1 MRIAALLLVLAAAR
15 AVPAQ
20 NATDTRLLS
29 QPAVSAAHMAF
40 AYAGDL
46 WSARLDGSDVRR
58 LTIADGDESGPSFSP
73 DGRHVLFTSGRD
85 AWTGSHQQL
94 FLVPVGGGV
103 EEQLAIP
110 TAHARA
116 GDLAPLTT
124 IMDAVQ
130 RVGGDVKRLVEG
142 QREVD
147 GALGPQAGVGRVPT
161 PT

>member
-1 MRIAALLLVLAAAR
+1 MRTAALLLVLAAAR

-103 EEQLAIP
+103 ENSSPSRPRMPGRAIWRRSRRSWTRCSALAA
-110 TAHARA
+110 T
-116 GDLAPLTT
+116 
-124 IMDAVQ
+124 
-130 RVGGDVKRLVEG
+130 
-142 QREVD
+142 
-147 GALGPQAGVGRVPT
+147 
-161 PT
+161 